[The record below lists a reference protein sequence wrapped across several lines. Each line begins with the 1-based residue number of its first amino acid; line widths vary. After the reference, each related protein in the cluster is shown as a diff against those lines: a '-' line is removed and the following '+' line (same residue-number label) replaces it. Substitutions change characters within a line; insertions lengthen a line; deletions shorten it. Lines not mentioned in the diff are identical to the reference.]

1 MITRRYLVVRSSYAI
16 VTALV
21 AITLNFLLPRIIPG
35 NPAAVILFANY
46 HYLPPGK
53 VKLLDAEF
61 GLTSHNLG
69 IEYIDYLKQLFL
81 HFNLGISFSQYP
93 NTVAHLIETHLP
105 WTLYLL
111 GVSTLL
117 SSVLGV
123 IFGRWIGW
131 RAGSRGESVTSSVF
145 IGLTSLP
152 YFWLA
157 IIFILVFAFMIPI
170 FPLGGSFSITVSS
183 SDTLAFLGS
192 IITHSLL
199 PIITIVIT
207 TFPAFALTMRNTM
220 VNQNKEDYLL
230 MARAKGL
237 PMHVIEKR
245 YAGRNAI
252 LPVTTHIVLAF
263 GYIVSGAFF
272 VEVVFS
278 YQGIGYLLYQAV
290 TSYDYPLVDGI
301 FLMITI
307 TVIIA
312 NFLAD
317 LLYALLDP
325 RVELR

>member
-170 FPLGGSFSITVSS
+170 FPLGGSFSITISS

-230 MARAKGL
+230 MSRAKGL